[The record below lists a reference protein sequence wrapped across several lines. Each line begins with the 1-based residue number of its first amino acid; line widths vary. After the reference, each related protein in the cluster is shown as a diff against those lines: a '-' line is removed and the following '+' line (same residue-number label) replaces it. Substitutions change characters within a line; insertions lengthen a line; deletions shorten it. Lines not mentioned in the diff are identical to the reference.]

1 MRTIAS
7 LLFLLIANFAFAQR
21 ECATN
26 TYILQSQAANK
37 NVADGIAQAEYFLQQ
52 KNLQQALQIPSSAA
66 GTSTGSASNVIRIP
80 VVVHIIYNNASQNI
94 SDAQVKSQIDAL
106 NRDFRLQNSDA
117 ANIPSYFKSL
127 AADVE
132 IEFVLATADERGR
145 ATNGIVRKQTSMPD
159 WGMDDRIKQSA
170 KGGNDAWDSKSYL
183 NIWVGNMR
191 SVLGYS
197 SVPGGDAKLDGV
209 VISTAA
215 FGTINTAAPYNL
227 GRTAV
232 HEVGHWLGLKHIWG
246 DAACGDDLVEDTPK
260 QGTYT
265 TGCPSA
271 PKSTCSNTNGDM
283 YMNYMDFTNDACLNM
298 FTQGQKQRMRNVFAS
313 GGPRN
318 TILSSKGLFEPWL
331 EEAYFPEEPKVTA
344 VAQLQLYP
352 NPAAGDVVLKFN
364 SESDADWVGKEV
376 SLLNMNGV
384 LVQKIQL
391 TSKMQKINVAALK
404 PGIYFLQG
412 NNGSQKIFEKIVKL

>member
-1 MRTIAS
+1 
-7 LLFLLIANFAFAQR
+7 
-21 ECATN
+21 
-26 TYILQSQAANK
+26 
-37 NVADGIAQAEYFLQQ
+37 
-52 KNLQQALQIPSSAA
+52 
-66 GTSTGSASNVIRIP
+66 
-80 VVVHIIYNNASQNI
+80 
-94 SDAQVKSQIDAL
+94 
-106 NRDFRLQNSDA
+106 
-117 ANIPSYFKSL
+117 
-127 AADVE
+127 
-132 IEFVLATADERGR
+132 
-145 ATNGIVRKQTSMPD
+145 
-159 WGMDDRIKQSA
+159 
-170 KGGNDAWDSKSYL
+170 
-183 NIWVGNMR
+183 MR

-391 TSKMQKINVAALK
+391 TSKLQKISVAALK